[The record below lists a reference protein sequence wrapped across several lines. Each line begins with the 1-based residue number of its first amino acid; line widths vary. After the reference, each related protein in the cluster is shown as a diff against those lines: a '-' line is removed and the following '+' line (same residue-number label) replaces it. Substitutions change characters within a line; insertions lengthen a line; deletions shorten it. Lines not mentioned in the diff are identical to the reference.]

1 MEYNF
6 DTLCRLLA
14 RAALS
19 ESEEK
24 ALILGRG
31 VVVNGRV
38 MVDEEADEETEVDI
52 TSDIGEGRC

>member
-19 ESEEK
+19 ASDVK
-24 ALILGRG
+24 ILILGRADVSG
-31 VVVNGRV
+31 SVI
-38 MVDEEADEETEVDI
+38 VDEEADEDTDVETTTDMLYE
-52 TSDIGEGRC
+52 T